1 MILGWPH
8 GPPRP
13 HASHPEP
20 TSKVPHPRIF
30 CRCRQV
36 NILEACTQ
44 SIVSQLFFPCARCGD
59 FESMSSYLFLSSYI
73 IFFYVTSTMWK
84 AEARLRVGLLEFEM
98 LRISCVCMFV
108 CRWHCGQHRQD
119 VRLNIH
125 CIEEC
130 LPTVSFLP
138 QDERK

>member
-1 MILGWPH
+1 MG
-8 GPPRP
+8 RP
-13 HASHPEP
+13 DL
-20 TSKVPHPRIF
+20 T
-30 CRCRQV
+30 QV
-36 NILEACTQ
+36 TQ
-44 SIVSQLFFPCARCGD
+44 SPLQKSHIQEFFVDVDRSTSWKLARRAFVSQLLFPCARCDD

>member
-1 MILGWPH
+1 MG
-8 GPPRP
+8 RP
-13 HASHPEP
+13 DL
-20 TSKVPHPRIF
+20 T
-30 CRCRQV
+30 QV
-36 NILEACTQ
+36 TQ
-44 SIVSQLFFPCARCGD
+44 SPRQKSHIQEFFVDVDRSTSWKLARREFVSQLLFPCARCDD

-73 IFFYVTSTMWK
+73 LFFYVTSTMWK

>member
-1 MILGWPH
+1 MG
-8 GPPRP
+8 RP
-13 HASHPEP
+13 DL
-20 TSKVPHPRIF
+20 T
-30 CRCRQV
+30 QV
-36 NILEACTQ
+36 TQ
-44 SIVSQLFFPCARCGD
+44 SPLQKSHIQEFFVDVDRSTSWKLARRAFVSQLFFPCARCDD